1 VPSSVIRRFTYDPA
15 TAALDVEFV
24 SGKRYRYLEV
34 PSELAQAFR
43 SAFAKGRF
51 FNARIRQFANR
62 ALTMDESSA
71 LDALQ
76 PAPISWAYRTGDADA
91 HAG

>member
-1 VPSSVIRRFTYDPA
+1 VIRRFAYDPA
-15 TAALDVEFV
+15 TTALDVEFV
-24 SGKRYRYLEV
+24 SGKRYRYLDVPREV
-34 PSELAQAFR
+34 AHAFR

-51 FNARIRQFANR
+51 FNARIRQFAHR
-62 ALTMDESSA
+62 ALGAEESSA
-71 LDALQ
+71 LDAPQ